1 MGLHSGCYCNLAL
14 EKVWLR
20 YCMYLGIMQKL
31 NPTDLKA
38 FHALLLAAKASI
50 LGEPR
55 SDLDAL
61 KHMANVSEEDQA
73 PLIHDQFLAL
83 QFRKH
88 EQQKLRKIEAAI
100 ELLNTGEY
108 GLCQAC
114 EEPISRKRLLAIP
127 WADHCVACQERIQE
141 SSSLENDAELAA

>member
-1 MGLHSGCYCNLAL
+1 
-14 EKVWLR
+14 
-20 YCMYLGIMQKL
+20 MQKL
-31 NPTDLKA
+31 SPTDLKT
-38 FHALLLAAKASI
+38 FQKLLRAEKASI

-83 QFRKH
+83 HFRKH
-88 EQQKLRKIEAAI
+88 EHQKLTKIEIAL
-100 ELLNTGEY
+100 ELLSTGEY
-108 GLCQAC
+108 GICQAC

-127 WADHCVACQERIQE
+127 WADHCVPCQEQLQE
-141 SSSLENDAELAA
+141 SSPSENDAEMAA